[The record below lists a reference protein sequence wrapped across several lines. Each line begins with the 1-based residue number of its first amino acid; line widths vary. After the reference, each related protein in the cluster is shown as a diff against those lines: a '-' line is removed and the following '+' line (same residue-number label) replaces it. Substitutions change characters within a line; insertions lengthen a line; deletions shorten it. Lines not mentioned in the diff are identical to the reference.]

1 MVSIT
6 FYFYASKEKMKMALK
21 LKTKLLAGFM
31 LLVSLLIVAGSVS
44 ILEFIKLSTSFT
56 AILENNYKSIEA
68 SKTMLEALER
78 EDSGILLLLLGEW
91 EKGRTILRESDKVF
105 IEAHNVAKNNITEEN
120 EAELIAEIQSKY
132 IQYKEKWA
140 RPIVDTFKE
149 GNIDWYQNNAHQEFI
164 QLKKTINQ
172 LMTINQESLYDEATI
187 LRDNGHRAVM
197 PGIISLIGAIIFSL
211 LLNFYL
217 NQQFISPIKELTK
230 TIKRFN
236 PGDYQVHSKNK
247 SKDEIFQLEVEIND
261 MLKRIARKN
270 DNHLS

>member
-1 MVSIT
+1 
-6 FYFYASKEKMKMALK
+6 MALK

-44 ILEFIKLSTSFT
+44 ILEFMKLSTSFT
-56 AILENNYKSIEA
+56 EILENNYKSIEA

-78 EDSGILLLLLGEW
+78 EDSGILMLLLGEW
-91 EKGRTILRESDKVF
+91 EEGRTILKESDKVF
-105 IEAHNVAKNNITEEN
+105 MEAYTIAKNNITEEN
-120 EAELIAEIQSKY
+120 EDALIADIQSKY
-132 IQYKEKWA
+132 LQYKEKWA

-149 GNIDWYQNNAHQEFI
+149 GNIDWYQNNAHQDFI
-164 QLKKTINQ
+164 QLKISINQ
-172 LMTINQESLYDEATI
+172 LMTINQESLYEEATL

-197 PGIISLIGAIIFSL
+197 PGIISLIGAIVFSL

-217 NQQFISPIKELTK
+217 NQQFISPVKELTK
-230 TIKRFN
+230 AIRRFN

-247 SKDEIFQLEVEIND
+247 SKDEILLLEEEIND

-270 DNHLS
+270 DTR